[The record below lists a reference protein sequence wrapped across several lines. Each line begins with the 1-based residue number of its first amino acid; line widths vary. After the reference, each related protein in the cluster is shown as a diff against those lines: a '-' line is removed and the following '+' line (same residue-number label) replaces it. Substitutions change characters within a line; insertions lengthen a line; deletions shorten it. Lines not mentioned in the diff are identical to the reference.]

1 LINNA
6 GVGAPHTL
14 LDTPNEWVTKIFQIN
29 IISHFWITKEFLPSM
44 VKNNH
49 GHIVGLASM
58 ASFVAPP
65 AIIDYAATKAAV
77 LAFHEG
83 NFNLPLTFDPN

>member
-1 LINNA
+1 MA
-6 GVGAPHTL
+6 
-14 LDTPNEWVTKIFQIN
+14 
-29 IISHFWITKEFLPSM
+29 KEFLPSM
-44 VKNNH
+44 IKNNH
-49 GHIVGLASM
+49 GHIIGLASM

-83 NFNLPLTFDPN
+83 KSNSHLTSLIQLTLSLQV